1 MLTQRKLYSKYIIA
15 YHLAALFSSSHAI
28 MLLCAP
34 VKASYSISFKVK
46 HVHSRKEFFTLKK
59 KTWGTSDPML

>member
-1 MLTQRKLYSKYIIA
+1 MLTQRKLISKYTIA
-15 YHLAALFSSSHAI
+15 CHLPALFSGSHAV

-34 VKASYSISFKVK
+34 LKASYSISFKVK